1 MKIMEIDKAVYR
13 KNINRVIGV
22 FVGSLAV
29 LSLAFGAALIAVFG
43 AETVD
48 PSGST
53 GNFYLNLI
61 GVVLAAIVC
70 VSVLSRFKDNPYLK
84 EIYYV
89 WQLKQLHNKIYRKL
103 TKIKNRATLHDINAL
118 IILKFYYASLKQ
130 VYLLDNNSL
139 TLPTLEKDIAKLDSQ
154 IMSQNLTI
162 STDQFEADLLN
173 KIV

>member
-13 KNINRVIGV
+13 KNINRVIV
-22 FVGSLAV
+22 FFVGSLAV
-29 LSLAFGAALIAVFG
+29 LSLAFGAVLIAVFG

-53 GNFYLNLI
+53 GNFHLNLI

-70 VSVLSRFKDNPYLK
+70 ASVLSRLKDKPYLK

-103 TKIKNRATLHDINAL
+103 TKIKNRAELHDVNAL
-118 IILKFYYASLKQ
+118 IILKFYYSSLKQ

-139 TLPTLEKDIAKLDSQ
+139 TLPTLEKDIIKLDSQ
-154 IMSQNLTI
+154 IISQNLTI

>member
-1 MKIMEIDKAVYR
+1 MKIMEVDYVVYR
-13 KNINRVIGV
+13 KNINRVIGI
-22 FVGSLAV
+22 FVASLAV
-29 LSLAFGAALIAVFG
+29 LSLAFGAILIAFFG
-43 AETVD
+43 AETVA

-70 VSVLSRFKDNPYLK
+70 VSVLNRFKDNPYLK

-103 TKIKNRATLHDINAL
+103 TKIKNKAELHDVNAL

-139 TLPTLEKDIAKLDSQ
+139 TLPALEKDIAKLDSQ

-162 STDQFEADLLN
+162 STDQFEVNLLN
-173 KIV
+173 NIL